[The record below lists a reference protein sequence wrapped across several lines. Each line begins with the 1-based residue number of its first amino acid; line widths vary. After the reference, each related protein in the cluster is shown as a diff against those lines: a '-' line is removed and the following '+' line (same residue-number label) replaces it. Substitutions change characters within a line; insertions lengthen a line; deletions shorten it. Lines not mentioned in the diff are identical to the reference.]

1 MTIPPVRSLVTAWH
15 FLTIVPL
22 PGVSHDPTPQELA
35 RSMGWYPV
43 IGLAL
48 GGLLVLCDWLFSSLF
63 SPGVQNLLL
72 MTVLVGVTGG
82 LHQDG
87 LADMLDGLAGGKTP
101 AERLTIMRDPRIGA
115 IGATGLALDLG
126 LRLAGLMA
134 LPQAMRLPALLCLPA
149 VGRWAMVIGAW
160 GARYAR
166 AEGGLAAPFLR
177 ELSWRDVMAATLVVV
192 SAVAWAL
199 GPVAALVGCG
209 LGALVARAVTR
220 SASRLCGG
228 ITGDVLGATNE
239 VAEILFL
246 LIVPVLVGLR

>member
-1 MTIPPVRSLVTAWH
+1 MTIPPFRPLVTAWH

-43 IGLAL
+43 IGLGL
-48 GGLLVLCDWLFSSLF
+48 GGLLVACDWLFSNLF
-63 SPGVQNLLL
+63 TRGVEDLLL
-72 MTVLVGVTGG
+72 IAVLVGVTGG

-134 LPQAMRLPALLCLPA
+134 LPQAVRIPALLCLPA

-160 GARYAR
+160 GAPYAR
-166 AEGGLAAPFLR
+166 AEGGLAAPFLQ
-177 ELSWRDVMAATLVVV
+177 ELSWRDVMGATIVVV
-192 SAVAWAL
+192 STVAWGL
-199 GPVAALVGCG
+199 GPIAALVGCG
-209 LGALVARAVTR
+209 LGALMARVITR
-220 SASRLCGG
+220 TASRLCDG

-239 VAEILFL
+239 VAEIFFL
-246 LIVPVLVGLR
+246 LIVPVLVGVR

>member
-1 MTIPPVRSLVTAWH
+1 MRRPFRSLLTAWH
-15 FLTIVPL
+15 FLTIVPIR
-22 PGVSHDPTPQELA
+22 GMSHDPSPRELA

-63 SPGVQNLLL
+63 TPGVQNLLL
-72 MTVLVGVTGG
+72 IAVLVGVTGG

-87 LADMLDGLAGGKTP
+87 LADMLDGLAGGKTA

-115 IGATGLALDLG
+115 IGATGLVLDLG

-134 LPQAMRLPALLCLPA
+134 LPQTVRLPALLCLPA

-160 GARYAR
+160 GAPYAR
-166 AEGGLAAPFLR
+166 AEGGLAAPFLQ
-177 ELSWRDVMAATLVVV
+177 ELSWRETMAATFVVAA
-192 SAVAWAL
+192 AVVWGL

-209 LGALVARAVTR
+209 LGALVARALTR
-220 SASRLCGG
+220 TASRLCGG

-239 VAEILFL
+239 FAEILFL
-246 LIVPVLVGLR
+246 LILPVLGGVR

>member
-1 MTIPPVRSLVTAWH
+1 MTNPPFRSLLTAWH

-22 PGVSHDPTPQELA
+22 PGVSHEPTPRELA
-35 RSMGWYPV
+35 RSMGWYPL

-48 GGLLVLCDWLFSSLF
+48 GGFLVACDWLFSNLF

-72 MTVLVGVTGG
+72 MIVLVGMTGG

-101 AERLTIMRDPRIGA
+101 AERLTIMRDPRVGA

-160 GARYAR
+160 GAPYAR
-166 AEGGLAAPFLR
+166 AEGGLAAPFLQ
-177 ELSWRDVMAATLVVV
+177 ELSWRDAMAATIVMASV
-192 SAVAWAL
+192 VAWGL
-199 GPVAALVGCG
+199 GPVAALAGCG
-209 LGALVARAVTR
+209 LVALVARALTR
-220 SASRLCGG
+220 TASRLCGG
-228 ITGDVLGATNE
+228 ITGDVLGAINE
-239 VAEILFL
+239 FAEILFL
-246 LIVPVLVGLR
+246 LILPVLGGP